1 MAQTGVI
8 LKHSR
13 TDIQL
18 SGTQQSTASNQ
29 TANILFIYT
38 GEVQCKFVSSN
49 NTTLNDVLTIILP
62 DAALGL
68 GQIVG
73 SPVPIILPT
82 SWNAN
87 SGFSVIAINNPT
99 LGVGPGPTAMT
110 GLTLTANI
118 AVQDGMLLNVQ
129 YQLSVLARVP

>member
-1 MAQTGVI
+1 MAQTGSI

-18 SGTQQSTASNQ
+18 TGTQQGIGPNQ
-29 TANILFIYT
+29 PANTLFIYT

-49 NTTLNDVLTIILP
+49 NTTLNDELTIVLP
-62 DAALGL
+62 DADLGL
-68 GQIVG
+68 GQVIG
-73 SPVPIILPT
+73 PPVPIILPT

-87 SGFSVIAINNPT
+87 SGFSVIAINNPAIGMIPNA
-99 LGVGPGPTAMT
+99 LT

-118 AVQDGMLLNVQ
+118 AVQNGMLLNVQ
-129 YQLSVLARVP
+129 YQLSLLARV